1 MKSENKA
8 NTHMCDI
15 FEAMML
21 KLVFWSL
28 GNKVF

>member
-1 MKSENKA
+1 MRHVNYDK
-8 NTHMCDI
+8 CDI

-21 KLVFWSL
+21 KLIFWSL